1 MNNENYVI
9 TISRQFASM
18 GRSIA
23 QQTSQMLGIDFLDRD
38 IVEATASRMG
48 YPVSVISDEEENAKS
63 TFFKRRFP
71 LGSGMA
77 SIKDEIFAVQS
88 SIIRDFAAKGPCI
101 IVGRCADSVLRDY
114 NNHLNVYVYAPY
126 EARKKNCTEKLF
138 MDEKTAVRS
147 IQEIDTARENYQ
159 RKYCPEI
166 KSIFDE
172 KDIMIDSSA
181 FGVEGTA
188 KILVGIA
195 RKKFELD

>member
-1 MNNENYVI
+1 M
-9 TISRQFASM
+9 
-18 GRSIA
+18 
-23 QQTSQMLGIDFLDRD
+23 
-38 IVEATASRMG
+38 
-48 YPVSVISDEEENAKS
+48 
-63 TFFKRRFP
+63 
-71 LGSGMA
+71 
-77 SIKDEIFAVQS
+77 
-88 SIIRDFAAKGPCI
+88 
-101 IVGRCADSVLRDY
+101 
-114 NNHLNVYVYAPY
+114 YVYAPY